1 MCELG
6 WAKKSG
12 LCYKLVN
19 QTGDYNAAA
28 AGCKLLGADLA
39 APKTSTIMTALNS
52 LNLDNFEFWI
62 GLDDE

>member
-19 QTGDYNAAA
+19 LTADYSAAA
-28 AGCKLLGADLA
+28 AGCKVLGAALA
-39 APKTSTIMTALNS
+39 APKTSAIMAALNS
-52 LNLDNFEFWI
+52 LNIDSVDFWI